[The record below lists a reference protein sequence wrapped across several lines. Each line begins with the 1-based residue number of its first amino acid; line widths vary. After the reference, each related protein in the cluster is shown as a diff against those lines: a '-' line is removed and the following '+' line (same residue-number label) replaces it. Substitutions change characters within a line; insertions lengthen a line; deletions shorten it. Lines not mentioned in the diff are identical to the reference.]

1 MMLPSLFGENLF
13 DNFWED
19 FSFPDMERR
28 LYGKP
33 ANSIMKTDV
42 KEIDGSYEVDID
54 LPGFKKDEI
63 KMQLKDG
70 YLTVHAAKQT
80 EQNQKDEN
88 GSYIR
93 RERYVGSMSRSFYV
107 GDHVKEEEIHARYED
122 GILSF
127 RLPKEEQKA
136 VEEKEHFIS
145 IEG

>member
-13 DNFWED
+13 DNFWEH

-107 GDHVKEEEIHARYED
+107 GDHVKEEDIHARYED

>member
-13 DNFWED
+13 DSFWED
-19 FSFPDMERR
+19 FSFPGTERR

-33 ANSIMKTDV
+33 ANNLMKTDV
-42 KEIDGSYEVDID
+42 KEIDGGYEVDID
-54 LPGFKKDEI
+54 LPGFNKDEI

-80 EQNQKDEN
+80 EQEKKDEN

-107 GDHVKEEEIHARYED
+107 GGHVTEEDIHARYED

-127 RLPKEEQKA
+127 RLPKEEKKA